1 MFVCVFVWGRV
12 LYTQVYVY
20 MYQLVYCY
28 HVFFCLLHLSLSQFA
43 LILFIPLLQC
53 FIVDLSRDNLHCID
67 PASTFACPF
76 STVLRNICLLYND
89 RTHSSLTIRPL
100 QGPYNNRFTPS
111 ARARLQLCSSKRS
124 NSTRMTLHIQNDRSE
139 IGNQTTPKTVPVKTK
154 YT

>member
-1 MFVCVFVWGRV
+1 MGPCS
-12 LYTQVYVY
+12 LYTSVCIYVSTC
-20 MYQLVYCY
+20 LLLPCF
-28 HVFFCLLHLSLSQFA
+28 FFCLLHLSLSQFA

-76 STVLRNICLLYND
+76 STVLHNICLLYND

-124 NSTRMTLHIQNDRSE
+124 NSTRMTLHIQNDSSE